1 MLETVGRPH
10 PGGRL
15 RIAVCGNI
23 DVATNYVIDIAAG
36 HRSVAWFV
44 DPARPDATGIAAR
57 GQDRD
62 VNRIAKRPATMA
74 EVAERVGVSAMTVSR
89 AFRNE
94 SSVSQDTRRR
104 IMEAVEE
111 LGYVLDSSAGSLS
124 SKRSGFVAA
133 VVPSINNSNFSDTA
147 RGITEAIE
155 VGGLQ
160 MLLGYSDYD
169 TAKEES
175 LIQAMLTRRPEGI
188 ILTGGQHTPRA
199 RKMLQ
204 AAGIPV
210 VETWDLP
217 EVPIDHVVGF
227 SNAEA
232 CRALVHRLHLRGYR
246 NIAFI
251 GGTTN
256 RDTRGA
262 DRRLGYQRAIEELG
276 LGRGRIVSFGQPPI
290 SMEQGGQAIVQLV
303 EQWPEVDAV
312 ICVSDLSAFGAIM
325 ECHRRGWAVPRR
337 IAVAGFG
344 DFEVSRCS
352 WPRITTVGIDC
363 KTIGKEAGHV
373 IIRAI
378 DAGRGGKPLASET
391 SIVPFDVIERES
403 T

>member
-1 MLETVGRPH
+1 
-10 PGGRL
+10 
-15 RIAVCGNI
+15 
-23 DVATNYVIDIAAG
+23 
-36 HRSVAWFV
+36 
-44 DPARPDATGIAAR
+44 
-57 GQDRD
+57 
-62 VNRIAKRPATMA
+62 MA

-111 LGYVLDSSAGSLS
+111 LGYVLDSSAGALS

-155 VGGLQ
+155 AGGLQ

-169 TAKEES
+169 TAKEEG

-188 ILTGGQHTPRA
+188 IVTGGQHTPKA
-199 RKMLQ
+199 RKMLR

-217 EVPIDHVVGF
+217 EDPIDHVVGF

-232 CRALVHRLHLRGYR
+232 CRALVHRLHQRGYR

-303 EQWPEVDAV
+303 DQWPEVDAV

-325 ECHRRGWAVPRR
+325 ECHRQGWAVPGR
-337 IAVAGFG
+337 IAIAGFG
-344 DFEVSRCS
+344 NFEVSRCC

-378 DAGRGGKPLASET
+378 EAARAGTPRVAET